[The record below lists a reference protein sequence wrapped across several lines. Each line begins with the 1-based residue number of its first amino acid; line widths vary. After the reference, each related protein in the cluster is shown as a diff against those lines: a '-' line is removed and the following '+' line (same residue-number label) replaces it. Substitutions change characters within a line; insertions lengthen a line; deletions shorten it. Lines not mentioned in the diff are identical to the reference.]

1 MNQKDKKLGVC
12 VVGLGMGYAHAK
24 AYSAMENV
32 ELYVCDIDDQKAK
45 KAQSELNVKGVF
57 TNVEAAI
64 SSPKVDALDVSL
76 PHDMHRPVCLEVV
89 SAGKH
94 FMTEK
99 PLARTLEEAD
109 EMIAAAEKA
118 GVKLMVAENQRFW
131 PSAIKAR
138 QLIDQGLLGSIFL
151 IRVYEM
157 WHYKPRGWRCS
168 KQRVGGGNLIDS
180 GIHAVNTLRLLAGSN
195 AAQVFALNTGI
206 VLQEMEGEDTNLVV
220 VKFHNGAM
228 GNLITS
234 WAIPASGPQ
243 VHFAV
248 YGTDGCLWQQT
259 ENLFLHSRR
268 LPQGLSYHKE
278 PAPVEVPSVN
288 TYEAECA
295 HFVDCILQDKQPIT
309 NGREARKDLEI
320 VAAAYQSAKTGKA
333 IELPL

>member
-1 MNQKDKKLGVC
+1 MKYLVKTYRLDQA
-12 VVGLGMGYAHAK
+12 GLEGHIATYYKRYHQTLYAIRYGK
-24 AYSAMENV
+24 IT
-32 ELYVCDIDDQKAK
+32 DILI
-45 KAQSELNVKGVF
+45 EPVPGLKGFLTTLLQQRIKIGLV
-57 TNVEAAI
+57 T
-64 SSPKVDALDVSL
+64 SSLK
-76 PHDMHRPVCLEVV
+76 
-89 SAGKH
+89 
-94 FMTEK
+94 
-99 PLARTLEEAD
+99 EEAD

-131 PSAIKAR
+131 PSAIKASHF
-138 QLIDQGLLGSIFL
+138 IDQRLLGSTFL

-157 WHYKPRGWRCS
+157 WYYKPMGWRCS

-180 GIHAVNTLRLLAGSN
+180 GIRAVNTLRLLAGSN

-220 VKFHNGAM
+220 KFQNGAM

-234 WAIPASGPQ
+234 WGIPASGPQ

-248 YGTDGCLWQQT
+248 YGTEGYLWQQA

-268 LPQGLSYHKE
+268 LPEGLSHHKE
-278 PAPVEVPSVN
+278 PAPVQVPSVN
-288 TYEAECA
+288 IYEAECA

-333 IELPL
+333 VELPL